1 MVRLLYVK
9 LNEVH
14 AFKGTMEVLHGVIP
28 EANWEFKRTETEKE
42 DSKKGSKKRGKKAG
56 KKEEPKTTIGGM
68 KIMAVDATKSILVYL
83 KLDANK
89 FAEFQCAVPR
99 LLIGVN
105 MVKFFRMIKGMDK
118 GDSLTMYVE
127 SETPDTLFLEL
138 ESSKDSKKTGPSSNI
153 TLSLLD
159 LDEDPYQIPPTDFES
174 RVTMSLSDFSKN
186 CKDLQAIDNL
196 VDIQC
201 THGNLMLRSKDNG
214 DIKEVKFPYDPSDE
228 ESPVMIEFSDKADT
242 KIVQGIFELKH
253 LVSFSKC
260 VSFCL
265 DIEIFMKNNYPLV
278 IRFMVASLGRLYL
291 CLTPIRIKNADDDD
305 DDEED
310 EFEDEDEYYDEE
322 EVIEIA

>member
-1 MVRLLYVK
+1 MVRLLYAK

-28 EANWEFKRTETEKE
+28 EANWEFKKTETIEPKK
-42 DSKKGSKKRGKKAG
+42 KKGKKKSKSKGDD
-56 KKEEPKTTIGGM
+56 EPKTSLGGM
-68 KIMAVDATKSILVYL
+68 KIMAVDATKSILIYL
-83 KLDANK
+83 KLDSDK
-89 FAEFQCAVPR
+89 FAEFHCAVPR

-105 MVKFFRMIKGMDK
+105 MVKFFKMIKGMDK
-118 GDSLTMYVE
+118 GDSLTMHIDSE
-127 SETPDTLFLEL
+127 SPDTLFLEL
-138 ESSKDSKKTGPSSNI
+138 ESSKDCKKKGPSSNI

-159 LDEDPYQIPPTDFES
+159 LDEEPYEIPPTDFES
-174 RVTMSLSDFSKN
+174 RVIMSLSDFSKN

-201 THGNLMLRSKDNG
+201 TPGNLMLRSKDNG
-214 DIKEVKFPYDPSDE
+214 DVKEVKFPFDPLDDDP
-228 ESPVMIEFSDKADT
+228 PVTIEFSDKADT

-291 CLTPIRIKNADDDD
+291 CLTPIRVNNVDNED

-310 EFEDEDEYYDEE
+310 EFEDEDDFYDD
-322 EVIEIA
+322 EVIEIQ